1 MATAQPDG
9 GKLARLKERAKAT
22 RKGEEKK
29 HLHAVNWAVGDA
41 EHPSNKRSRAS
52 DHVPAPGSR
61 LLGFSRVEFPRKT
74 GWRGMM
80 QPWGQRHGQLL
91 QGTNQAR
98 MRKSWG
104 KKIRGAGKK
113 GEAVLSLNS
122 ERRIKKRT
130 KKNKKSSQIGRT
142 SALHPSALTA
152 QRRGPERRTNTDIAD
167 AAPERKPFF
176 TIGPSSPMKEL
187 EKVFQV
193 LRGMLST
200 STAALSAPR
209 PKVEILI
216 VPRETKEAA
225 EIKTRGME
233 INVQRNSQRE

>member
-1 MATAQPDG
+1 
-9 GKLARLKERAKAT
+9 
-22 RKGEEKK
+22 
-29 HLHAVNWAVGDA
+29 
-41 EHPSNKRSRAS
+41 
-52 DHVPAPGSR
+52 
-61 LLGFSRVEFPRKT
+61 
-74 GWRGMM
+74 MM

-91 QGTNQAR
+91 QGANQAR

-122 ERRIKKRT
+122 ERRIKKM
-130 KKNKKSSQIGRT
+130 KKNKKRSQIGRT
-142 SALHPSALTA
+142 SALHQPALTS
-152 QRRGPERRTNTDIAD
+152 QRKGPERLDEHRHRRRGSGAE
-167 AAPERKPFF
+167 ALF

-233 INVQRNSQRE
+233 INLQLNSQRE

>member
-1 MATAQPDG
+1 M
-9 GKLARLKERAKAT
+9 
-22 RKGEEKK
+22 
-29 HLHAVNWAVGDA
+29 
-41 EHPSNKRSRAS
+41 
-52 DHVPAPGSR
+52 
-61 LLGFSRVEFPRKT
+61 
-74 GWRGMM
+74 
-80 QPWGQRHGQLL
+80 
-91 QGTNQAR
+91 
-98 MRKSWG
+98 
-104 KKIRGAGKK
+104 
-113 GEAVLSLNS
+113 SLNS

-130 KKNKKSSQIGRT
+130 KKNKKRSQIGRT
-142 SALHPSALTA
+142 SALHQSALTS
-152 QRRGPERRTNTDIAD
+152 QRKGPERWTNTDIAD
-167 AAPERKPFF
+167 VAPERMPFF

-233 INVQRNSQRE
+233 INVQLNSQRE